1 MSDIASQQP
10 QTNHRV
16 LVAVVI
22 GLGVLFVIAV
32 VVSIVLAVTRHAPA
46 HAAAEAFSL
55 PPGAAVVAMQ
65 SQQNRLILHVR
76 SPAGDE
82 IDIVDTADGHLVARI
97 R

>member
-32 VVSIVLAVTRHAPA
+32 VASIVLAVTRHAQAP
-46 HAAAEAFSL
+46 AAAQAFAL
-55 PPGAAVVAMQ
+55 PPGAAIVAVQ
-65 SQQNRLILHVR
+65 SQPNRLILHLR
-76 SPAGDE
+76 SRAGDE
-82 IDIVDTADGHLVARI
+82 IDILDIADGHLVARI
-97 R
+97 K

>member
-32 VVSIVLAVTRHAPA
+32 VVSIVVAVTRHAPA
-46 HAAAEAFSL
+46 RAAAEVFSL
-55 PPGAAVVAMQ
+55 PSGATIVAME

-82 IDIVDTADGHLVARI
+82 VDIVDTADGHLVARI